1 MEAAPRFFRHG
12 PSLLARLVF
21 FVMLSLI
28 LMAVDSRFKYVTEV
42 PHVLSP
48 VIYPLQKL
56 ATVPIAIYDNVSE
69 FFRSHHLTDENAEL
83 LQRKLFDQG
92 QLQRL
97 QALEAE
103 NVHLRKL
110 LDASGASRGKAVMA
124 EILHIPRDP
133 FNRKV
138 TLIKAARAESA
149 GPGSRGRRR
158 Q

>member
-1 MEAAPRFFRHG
+1 METAPRFFRHG

-28 LMAVDSRFKYVTEV
+28 LMAVDTRFKYVAEV
-42 PHVLSP
+42 RHVLSA

-69 FFRSHHLTDENAEL
+69 FFRSHHLADENAEL
-83 LQRKLFDQG
+83 LQQETLRSG
-92 QLQRL
+92 AVAAIT
-97 QALEAE
+97 ALEAE

-110 LDASGASRGKAVMA
+110 LDASGRVEAK
-124 EILHIPRDP
+124 
-133 FNRKV
+133 
-138 TLIKAARAESA
+138 
-149 GPGSRGRRR
+149 